1 MLLTENLLRAILVVQ
16 TAEPHL
22 RAVREPPVQVLL
34 VEVELC
40 LGIAKP
46 QHFGPG
52 VRDYG
57 TLHVV
62 LRFRLSHLK
71 GSVIADTWPKMLR
84 LCYPEAK
91 FDLDKQD
98 LNGRVSHGSVVW
110 FGGLGDKDRTEKIL
124 GPEDGTIFLNECS
137 QIPFAS
143 RNIAV

>member
-1 MLLTENLLRAILVVQ
+1 MLLTENLLRAILVVK
-16 TAEPHL
+16 TAEPHYG
-22 RAVREPPVQVLL
+22 AVRDPAVQVLL

-57 TLHVV
+57 TLQVAQPEAQH
-62 LRFRLSHLK
+62 HMK

-98 LNGRVSHGSVVW
+98 LNRR
-110 FGGLGDKDRTEKIL
+110 F
-124 GPEDGTIFLNECS
+124 
-137 QIPFAS
+137 
-143 RNIAV
+143 